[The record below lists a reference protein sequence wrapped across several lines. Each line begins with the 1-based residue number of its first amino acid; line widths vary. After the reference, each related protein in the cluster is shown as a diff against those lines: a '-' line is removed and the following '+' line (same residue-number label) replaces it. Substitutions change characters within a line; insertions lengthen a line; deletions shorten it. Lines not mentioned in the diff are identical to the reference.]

1 MQAVILA
8 AGEGT
13 RMRPLTYN
21 RPKAMLPVLGTPI
34 LRHIVNSCVEA
45 RIERVIIVTGYQE
58 EAIRSHFEK
67 ADLETQIE
75 YVKQEN
81 RRGTADAVGQ
91 AKGLLN
97 ERFLA
102 INGDSLISPLT
113 LKLLAEAPHEVV
125 IVAAKR
131 VDDPANYG
139 AVDARGDVV
148 LRIVEKP
155 TTPVSNLANLGIYAF
170 DPIIFDAIA
179 QIRKSARGEYE
190 ITDAIQLLIE
200 RGHTVRYRN
209 VEEQWIDVGR
219 PWDLLNANELL
230 QHTLGSANEG
240 VVEALATVEGAVQI
254 GRGSIVKNGAYV
266 TGPVIIGERCEIG
279 PNCYIRPVTC
289 IGNRVKIGNA
299 VEVKNSVIMDDT
311 KIGHLSYV
319 GDSVIGERCNFGAGT
334 TVANLRFDERPVRV
348 GGVHTARRKLG
359 VIMGD
364 DVHTGINSSINVGTS
379 IGPGSTVAVG
389 ARAAGVYPPRSRIET
404 IPSKPHRNVLRA
416 LR

>member
-45 RIERVIIVTGYQE
+45 HIERVIIVTGYQE
-58 EAIRSHFEK
+58 EAIRGHFEK
-67 ADLETQIE
+67 ADLQIQIE

-91 AKGLLN
+91 AKDLLD

-125 IVAAKR
+125 VVAAKR
-131 VDDPANYG
+131 VDDPAGYG
-139 AVDARGDVV
+139 AVEARGDVV

-155 TTPVSNLANLGIYAF
+155 ATPGSNLANLGIYAF

-179 QIRKSARGEYE
+179 QTRKSARGEYE
-190 ITDAIQLLIE
+190 ITDSIQVLIE
-200 RGHTVRYRN
+200 RGHAVRYRN
-209 VEEQWIDVGR
+209 VKEQWIDVGR

-230 QHTLGSANEG
+230 QQTLRSANEG
-240 VVEALATVEGAVQI
+240 VVEPLATVEGAVQI
-254 GRGSIVKNGAYV
+254 GRGSIIKNGAYV
-266 TGPVIIGERCEIG
+266 SGPVIIGERCEIG

-289 IGNRVKIGNA
+289 IGNRVKVGNA
-299 VEVKNSVIMDDT
+299 VEVKNSIIMDDT

-334 TVANLRFDERPVRV
+334 VVANLRFDERPIRV
-348 GGVHTARRKLG
+348 AGVHTARRKLG

-364 DVHTGINSSINVGTS
+364 DVHTGINSAINVGTL

-389 ARAAGVYPPRSRIET
+389 ALAAGVYPPGSRIET
-404 IPSKPHRNVLRA
+404 ISARSR
-416 LR
+416 